1 MPDIDRESL
10 EFAIAREIEANRFY
24 LAIAE
29 RVADPEIRKVIE
41 GLAEEELEHKAKLEM
56 EVMKLGGT
64 INTDIDTTPVDYSR
78 YIISNVDAP
87 LDMDYKDVLL
97 LAMEK
102 EEASFR
108 TYVNLIAMAKEKES
122 REVLFG
128 LAEEEVRHK
137 LRFQTEYDLI
147 TKKKP

>member
-1 MPDIDRESL
+1 MSDIDRESL

-29 RVADPEIRKVIE
+29 RVASPEIRKVIE
-41 GLAEEELEHKAKLEM
+41 GLAQEELEHKAKLEL

-64 INTDIDTTPVDYSR
+64 VTTDMDTTPVDSSR

-97 LAMEK
+97 LAIEK

-108 TYVNLIAMAKEKES
+108 TYVNLIAMTKDKGS
-122 REVLFG
+122 REVLLG

-137 LRFQTEYDLI
+137 LRFQTEYDLL